1 MGDMRREGPE
11 EGRVVR
17 KALLEVR
24 ITSDADRYV
33 VAPSGELDSSTADL
47 LEAELDA
54 VEWTGAHEVIVDLS
68 GLSFMDSTGLR
79 LVLITEAR
87 SRADSNRLRLVRGPR
102 AVQRV
107 FELAGIESRL
117 PFID

>member
-1 MGDMRREGPE
+1 MHERRGEGPE

-17 KALLEVR
+17 KALLEVH
-24 ITSDADRYV
+24 ITSEADRYV
-33 VAPSGELDSSTADL
+33 VAPSGELDRSTADL

-54 VEWTGAHEVIVDLS
+54 VKWTGAHEVVLDLS
-68 GLSFMDSTGLR
+68 GLTFMDSTGLR

-102 AVQRV
+102 AIQRV
-107 FELAGIESRL
+107 FELTGIESRL